1 MVNATQMQDY
11 ETLLLKQEEK
21 LGQKA
26 VFLGL
31 LKDL

>member
-1 MVNATQMQDY
+1 MVSATQMQDY

-21 LGQKA
+21 LDQKA

>member
-1 MVNATQMQDY
+1 MVSATQMQDY

-21 LGQKA
+21 TRPKSC
-26 VFLGL
+26 FLGL